1 MADPG
6 AVDTK
11 TREPGV
17 AANPRYVYGT
27 LSDRILPGA
36 QALHH
41 LQPRVPRRCLPHL
54 LQWNRQLP
62 ALEHKLRHSK
72 MRQWIRSPTVFK
84 STTFRELFLCRFF
97 LLRMRLHARM

>member
-6 AVDTK
+6 AVDTE
-11 TREPGV
+11 TREPGF
-17 AANPRYVYGT
+17 AANPRHVYGT

-36 QALHH
+36 QALYH
-41 LQPRVPRRCLPHL
+41 LQSRVPGRCLPHL

-72 MRQWIRSPTVFK
+72 MRQWIRSVFK
-84 STTFRELFLCRFF
+84 STTFRELFSSRFF
-97 LLRMRLHARM
+97 PLRVRVRACTFF